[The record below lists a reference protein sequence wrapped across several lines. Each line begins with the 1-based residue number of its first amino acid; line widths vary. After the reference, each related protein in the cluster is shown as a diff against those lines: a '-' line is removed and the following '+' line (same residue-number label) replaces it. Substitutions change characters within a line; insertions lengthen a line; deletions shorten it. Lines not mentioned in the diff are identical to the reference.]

1 MVTLVNRAKMTIVS
15 TGTGTLTLGSAVDG
29 FQNFGAA
36 GVADGDMVRY
46 VIEDGNAWEIGTG
59 IYAAAGPSLTRS
71 PSESSAGGARIPLSG
86 AAVVFITATTA
97 DIVQPGDNI
106 TKLTNDAGYTA
117 NPGTVTS
124 VAAAA
129 GAGISV
135 SGAPVTSSGTLT
147 ITNTAPH
154 QPTNLDLTGTGNSR
168 TLTSSTG
175 SNVTLPVVTTTN
187 AGLMATGDKLK
198 LDGIAAGAQVNV
210 GTDLGITGAGD
221 TRTITSSTGSNTIIP
236 TATTSTA
243 GLMATGDKSKL
254 DGIAAGAQVNTVM
267 SVASKTGA
275 VTLAVEDVS
284 NAVATSDTRLTNAR
298 EWTASTISQTEAEA
312 GTATTRRAMTAQRI
326 RQAILGWWNGASDKA
341 KLDGI
346 ETGAQVNAATNL
358 GITGTGN
365 TRTITSSTGSNV
377 TIPVASTT
385 TAGWL
390 STADK
395 TKLDGIAPG
404 AQVNVGTNLGITG
417 TGDTRTI
424 TSSTGSNATL
434 PTATTS
440 TAGLMATGDKSKLD
454 SIAAGAQVNI
464 VTSVAG
470 KIGAVTLAVGDISNA
485 VATNDLR
492 LANAREWTATTI
504 SQTEAEAGTS
514 STRRAFTA
522 QRMRQAI
529 LGWWNGSADKTK
541 LDGIAA
547 GAQVNVGTNLAMGG
561 SGNSRTITSSTG
573 NNVSVPVAST
583 SDAGFMATG
592 DKSKLDGIAAGAQV
606 NVGTNLAMGGS
617 GNSRTITSSTGNNV
631 SVPVASTS
639 NAGFMATGDKTKLDG
654 IAAGAQVNVGT
665 NLGSSGT
672 GATRTI
678 TSSTGSNTSIT
689 FSAADVGAFPANNI
703 PSGTKMLFVQTSAPT
718 GWTKDTTHNNK
729 ALRVVTG
736 TAGSGGNIHFTSA
749 FANRTVSDTA
759 AGGSVHHHTLSW
771 HEMPAHHHLVDHAQA
786 LATFGTEGS
795 RWYHRVHGTYVAA
808 SHQPDRRTSGA
819 GSSWGHAHGFNGHH
833 HNHSLDMAVQYVDVI
848 IATKD

>member
-15 TGTGTLTLGSAVDG
+15 TGTGTLTLGTAVDG

-46 VIEDGNAWEIGTG
+46 VIEEGTAWEIGTG

-86 AAVVFITATTA
+86 AAVVFITATTS
-97 DIVQPGDNI
+97 DIIQPGDNI
-106 TKLTNDAGYTA
+106 TKLANDAGYTA

-135 SGAPVTSSGTLT
+135 SGAPVTSAGTLT

-154 QPTNLDLTGTGNSR
+154 QPTNLGLTGTGNSR

-175 SNVTLPVVTTTN
+175 SNVTLPVATPTN
-187 AGLMATGDKLK
+187 AGLMVTGDKTK

-221 TRTITSSTGSNTIIP
+221 TRTITSSTGSNT
-236 TATTSTA
+236 
-243 GLMATGDKSKL
+243 
-254 DGIAAGAQVNTVM
+254 
-267 SVASKTGA
+267 
-275 VTLAVEDVS
+275 
-284 NAVATSDTRLTNAR
+284 
-298 EWTASTISQTEAEA
+298 
-312 GTATTRRAMTAQRI
+312 
-326 RQAILGWWNGASDKA
+326 
-341 KLDGI
+341 
-346 ETGAQVNAATNL
+346 
-358 GITGTGN
+358 
-365 TRTITSSTGSNV
+365 
-377 TIPVASTT
+377 
-385 TAGWL
+385 
-390 STADK
+390 
-395 TKLDGIAPG
+395 
-404 AQVNVGTNLGITG
+404 
-417 TGDTRTI
+417 
-424 TSSTGSNATL
+424 TL

-454 SIAAGAQVNI
+454 S
-464 VTSVAG
+464 
-470 KIGAVTLAVGDISNA
+470 
-485 VATNDLR
+485 
-492 LANAREWTATTI
+492 
-504 SQTEAEAGTS
+504 
-514 STRRAFTA
+514 
-522 QRMRQAI
+522 
-529 LGWWNGSADKTK
+529 
-541 LDGIAA
+541 
-547 GAQVNVGTNLAMGG
+547 
-561 SGNSRTITSSTG
+561 
-573 NNVSVPVAST
+573 
-583 SDAGFMATG
+583 
-592 DKSKLDGIAAGAQV
+592 IAAGAQV

-639 NAGFMATGDKTKLDG
+639 NAGFMATGDKSKLDG

-808 SHQPDRRTSGA
+808 SHQPDRRA
-819 GSSWGHAHGFNGHH
+819 P
-833 HNHSLDMAVQYVDVI
+833 L
-848 IATKD
+848 